1 MKQRT
6 FEELL
11 EDYCSF
17 AAYLDINDFDT
28 KGKISYT
35 TYITNFS
42 SKNITGA
49 IIIIPDAGH
58 FQNWR
63 YAARVYADNRRCF
76 HKYSSCPFRMM
87 LPMPQKFEAYL
98 KAIKYWGS
106 DKGYQISNTYNFKY
120 FITDI

>member
-17 AAYLDINDFDT
+17 AAFLDINGFDT
-28 KGKISYT
+28 KGKISYG

-42 SKNITGA
+42 DKNITGA
-49 IIIIPDAGH
+49 IIIIPDTGP
-58 FQNWR
+58 FQNWK
-63 YAARVYADNRRCF
+63 YAARVYADNRKCF
-76 HKYSSCPFRMM
+76 NKYSTCPFRMM

-98 KAIKYWGS
+98 KAIRYWGT
-106 DKGYQISNTYNFKY
+106 DPGYIKSNTYDSLF
-120 FITDI
+120 